1 MNVPGIELKI
11 EDVQN
16 ATHFGRQHLKDWIE
30 RAERAFAD
38 LDREKRLER
47 QECRWCYYAH
57 PSRLG
62 GAAITHKP
70 CDTCNE
76 VMTFSNTCTD
86 RICKPCGERLGLCV
100 RCCADINLVD
110 RRKLERSR

>member
-1 MNVPGIELKI
+1 MNVPGTKLKI
-11 EDVQN
+11 ADMQS
-16 ATHFGRQHLKDWIE
+16 ATHFGRQRLQNWIE

-47 QECRWCYYAH
+47 HECRWCYYAH
-57 PSRLG
+57 SERMG
-62 GAAITHKP
+62 GAAMTTKP
-70 CDTCNE
+70 CDHCE
-76 VMTFSNTCTD
+76 LVMTFGSTNTD

-110 RRKLERSR
+110 RRKLERAR